1 MAMDTCTVCG
11 KPLAGEKIVL
21 TFKLIGAAFCE
32 ACSMGDKATKILA
45 GLVDQKRVE
54 LW

>member
-1 MAMDTCTVCG
+1 MPMDTCTVCG
-11 KPLAGEKIVL
+11 KPLAKERITL
-21 TFKLIGAAFCE
+21 TIKLIGAAFCE

-45 GLVDQKRVE
+45 GMVERKRAE